1 MLAHIQCTFNHLTPS
16 YALYLLIF
24 GFWFCPTFISAIYK
38 GLKSLLASKKAP
50 LSSPL
55 KYLSLFSP
63 SQLSSL
69 SWTRSWSANSVLIT
83 SCLLLPPRLLET
95 KNGWKKTATK
105 QLLFQTKLNPIY
117 TTQTQSNIHHTN
129 SIQYTSHKLNP
140 IYTTQTIGSLHFTT
154 VLIPTHTSCNLNF
167 FMLIKTEWRYYLKR
181 PSWLNYG
188 LSWSL

>member
-24 GFWFCPTFISAIYK
+24 GFWFCPTFISAIYN
-38 GLKSLLASKKAP
+38 GLTSLLASKKAP

-69 SWTRSWSANSVLIT
+69 SWARSWSANSVLIT

-95 KNGWKKTATK
+95 KHSWKKNSD
-105 QLLFQTKLNPIY
+105 QTTSLSD
-117 TTQTQSNIHHTN
+117 QTQSNIHHTN
-129 SIQYTSHKLNP
+129 SIQYTSHKQLEVC
-140 IYTTQTIGSLHFTT
+140 TLLQFSFTLT
-154 VLIPTHTSCNLNF
+154 LLAT
-167 FMLIKTEWRYYLKR
+167 
-181 PSWLNYG
+181 
-188 LSWSL
+188 

>member
-1 MLAHIQCTFNHLTPS
+1 MLAHMQCTFNHLTLS
-16 YALYLLIF
+16 YALYLHIF
-24 GFWFCPTFISAIYK
+24 GFWFCPTFISAIYN
-38 GLKSLLASKKAP
+38 GLTSLLASKKAP

-69 SWTRSWSANSVLIT
+69 SWARSWSANSVLIT

-105 QLLFQTKLNPIY
+105 HLLFQT
-117 TTQTQSNIHHTN
+117 
-129 SIQYTSHKLNP
+129 KLNP

-154 VLIPTHTSCNLNF
+154 ILIHTHTSCNLNF
-167 FMLIKTEWRYYLKR
+167 FMLIKTKWRYYLKR
-181 PSWLNYG
+181 LSWHNYG

>member
-1 MLAHIQCTFNHLTPS
+1 MQTHTQCTFNHLTTS

-24 GFWFCPTFISAIYK
+24 GFWFCPTFISAIYNR
-38 GLKSLLASKKAP
+38 LKSLLASKNAP
-50 LSSPL
+50 LSFPL

-63 SQLSSL
+63 SQLSSF
-69 SWTRSWSANSVLIT
+69 SRTRSWSANSVLIT

-95 KNGWKKTATK
+95 KNSWNETATK

-117 TTQTQSNIHHTN
+117 I
-129 SIQYTSHKLNP
+129 
-140 IYTTQTIGSLHFTT
+140 TQTIGSLHFTT
-154 VLIPTHTSCNLNF
+154 VLIHTHTSCNLNF

-181 PSWLNYG
+181 LSWHNYG